1 METFQK
7 TEMKFLKSLKF
18 ITTPPP
24 QKPTPY
30 KIQTDLTEN

>member
-18 ITTPPP
+18 ITTPP